1 LDKLRSEYPKVNF
14 DLDLDTNTI
23 RLRGLAENVAEAKM
37 KILAHNCKKE
47 KIVISKK
54 DIGLVVGKGGSTL
67 NKLEAEHNVSIQ
79 VDSSDS
85 VKDVGSVEV
94 VGLAADVEA
103 TCDYLNRLLYENEDI
118 EDSIMCTPGQK
129 NMFIDNSGAIIK
141 EIQSVVNGLGG
152 HSLIVFEKRDE
163 ESINTKAMVKLT
175 IKSTRSMLP
184 TVKRLVQERID
195 AYESTVVTIDVDPSI
210 VPAIIGKG
218 GETIKA
224 LEKIGVGATLEVEKG
239 SSKVSVQSTD
249 TATRIAI
256 LEKIKE
262 IVKNNQTER
271 LPINKNIIGQLLG
284 EPGKDIRKAITD
296 EIGAWMS
303 LDDDESCIVIRGS
316 KEKVCYSTSF
326 LNIFDP
332 PLSR

>member
-1 LDKLRSEYPKVNF
+1 LEKLRTEFPKVSI
-14 DLDLDTNTI
+14 DVDLDTNTI
-23 RLRGLAENVAEAKM
+23 RLRGRAENIAEVKT
-37 KILAHNCKKE
+37 KILEHNCKKE
-47 KIVISKK
+47 KIVISKR

-67 NKLEAEHNVSIQ
+67 NKLETEHNVSIH
-79 VDSSDS
+79 VDSSDNA
-85 VKDVGSVEV
+85 KDVGSVEV

-118 EDSIMCTPGQK
+118 EEFILCTPGQK
-129 NMFIDNSGAIIK
+129 NMFIDNSGAILK

-195 AYESTVVTIDVDPSI
+195 TYESTVVTIDVDPSI

-224 LEKIGVGATLEVEKG
+224 LEKTGVGATLEVEKG
-239 SSKVSVQSTD
+239 SSKVSVQSID
-249 TATRIAI
+249 SATRLAV

-262 IVKNNQTER
+262 IVENNQTER

-303 LDDDESCIVIRGS
+303 LDDDESCIIIRGN
-316 KEKVCYSTSF
+316 KDKV
-326 LNIFDP
+326 
-332 PLSR
+332 